1 MSTFYLTP
9 GNVVSCYINT
19 HRSGWDGVICSQP
32 DTWNCAATA
41 EFRRDYCARGTDRC
55 YHIHTFDKPAPSFV
69 MDDYGAGWILGNNI
83 HTLDDQLLLILARE
97 GSEPRGIREEYRR
110 RYKVAGAYRI
120 KEVRRVEQAHRTL
133 WEIHPHEDGWT
144 RFHQFLVD
152 SPRFEH
158 AGGPYVKQVDR
169 ELVMRVFADASE
181 AAGRPDPGWLDP
193 EDCARF
199 ERFQE
204 RLPEWLE
211 SAARAAAR
219 LPQRD
224 SWRSMA
230 AKAVRTVGEEGQGP
244 LAELP
249 SLLEQQPA
257 TESAGAAVAGGSD
270 ALGPAL
276 QVFQVASVGPAA
288 EGAADPAVASPAE
301 LAVPDEKPPA
311 RTVTELRAIEGDPLR
326 VRPPLLEEGRREWVR
341 QSYGEAAFQAI
352 QVACLTKEILI
363 LRGLP
368 GVGKSYLSLRLLDDR
383 KRERTLVVPVAATWR
398 GREDLLGY
406 VNPVTQEFEP
416 TPFTEFLLVAEAAWE
431 SGDQRARVVVF
442 EEFTLSQPE
451 HWMSDVLVAS
461 QFSPGNDCD
470 RVLHLGGS
478 KIRGHDGDRNY
489 VELSPAIRFVAT
501 VSSDHTV
508 RPLSSRVLDR
518 SAVVDL
524 RREPRQS
531 LSQAGLRV
539 LEDMMMA
546 IADLDFLVRTKG
558 VGFSLRAALSLRTC
572 LEELDQLGFSEW
584 DAVDLVLVQE
594 VLSRIRLLARDPLDE
609 AMLQDLK
616 KWQGRHGSKLTRCSS
631 VISEWEDLLRSGVD
645 VVQV

>member
-9 GNVVSCYINT
+9 GNAVSCYINT
-19 HRSGWDGVICSQP
+19 HRSGWDGVICAQP

-55 YHIHTFDKPAPSFV
+55 YHIHTFDAPSPYFV

-120 KEVRRVEQAHRTL
+120 KEVRKIEQAHRTL

-158 AGGPYVKQVDR
+158 AGGPYVKQIDR
-169 ELVMRVFADASE
+169 ELVMRVFAE
-181 AAGRPDPGWLDP
+181 AAEVAGRPDPGWHDP

-199 ERFQE
+199 EQFHQQ
-204 RLPEWLE
+204 LPDWLE
-211 SAARAAAR
+211 SAARASAR

-230 AKAVRTVGEEGQGP
+230 AKTVRTVGEQGQGP

-249 SLLEQQPA
+249 SLLEQKFVPGGLEVA
-257 TESAGAAVAGGSD
+257 NEDVSVAGVQDTEAVD
-270 ALGPAL
+270 AGGLIREAE
-276 QVFQVASVGPAA
+276 AA
-288 EGAADPAVASPAE
+288 RS
-301 LAVPDEKPPA
+301 
-311 RTVTELRAIEGDPLR
+311 VTELRALDGDPLCE
-326 VRPPLLEEGRREWVR
+326 RPPLLEDSRREWV
-341 QSYGEAAFQAI
+341 QQTYGDAAFQAI
-352 QVACLTKEILI
+352 QVASLTKEILI
-363 LRGLP
+363 LRGMP
-368 GVGKSYLSLRLLDDR
+368 GVGKSHLALRLLDDEQ
-383 KRERTLVVPVAATWR
+383 RERTLVVPVAATWR

-416 TPFTEFLLVAEAAWE
+416 TRFTEFLLEAEAAWQ
-431 SGDQRARVVVF
+431 SDDQRAWAVVF

-451 HWMSDVLVAS
+451 HWLSDVLVAS
-461 QFSPGNDCD
+461 QHGTGPD
-470 RVLHLGGS
+470 RDRILHLGGT
-478 KIRGHDGDRNY
+478 KIRGREDERNY

-508 RPLSSRVLDR
+508 RPLSSRILDR
-518 SAVVDL
+518 AAVVDL

-539 LEDMMMA
+539 LEDMTMA
-546 IADLDFLVRTKG
+546 IADLDFLVRIKG
-558 VGFSLRAALSLRTC
+558 AGFSLRAALSLRKC
-572 LEELDQLGFSEW
+572 LEELDHLEMGEW
-584 DAVDLVLVQE
+584 DVVDLVLVQE
-594 VLSRIRLLARDPLDE
+594 VLSKIRLLARDPLDE

-616 KWQGRHGSKLTRCSS
+616 KWQNRHGSQLTRCSS
-631 VISEWEDLLRSGVD
+631 LISEWEDLLRSGVD